1 MSELLPWIVA
11 LPLLASL
18 VCLLLPSRGGLVGVS
33 AAVASLVLAIW
44 SVPEVVRHGG
54 LEHTLGGWAP
64 GLGIALR
71 ADGLSVAL
79 LAMSAAVVVAAS
91 VYATSYFA
99 DEARRRAFWPLWLMM
114 VTALY
119 ALLLSGDVFNL
130 YVTLELLSLAAVAL
144 VALSASRT
152 AVAAA
157 TRYLAIGLLGS
168 LAFLLGVVLLYGAY
182 GTLDIAAL
190 SGLVESGPAAWAALV
205 LMTVGLLV
213 KAALFPLHFWLPGA
227 HANAPAPV
235 SAALSALVVKAAF
248 YLLLRLWF
256 DLFGGVV
263 SPGFAMV
270 LGVLG
275 AAAVLWGSWQAL
287 RAPRLKLV
295 AAYSTVAQLGYLFLF
310 LPLLLALPAGMARD
324 GAFAALVLFAITHGF
339 AKSAFFLGAGVIQ
352 QRAGHDRI
360 AELGGTARA
369 LPVTTFVLALSGV
382 ALVGL
387 PPSGT
392 FLAKWQ
398 LLSTAIA
405 TGQWVWIP
413 VVAVG
418 SLLAGAYLFRLL
430 GQAFGPGEGVGPV
443 LAWGREE
450 LPALMLA
457 VIATAVLGL
466 GASYLWELAAI
477 RSYAPGVVA

>member
-1 MSELLPWIVA
+1 
-11 LPLLASL
+11 
-18 VCLLLPSRGGLVGVS
+18 
-33 AAVASLVLAIW
+33 
-44 SVPEVVRHGG
+44 
-54 LEHTLGGWAP
+54 
-64 GLGIALR
+64 
-71 ADGLSVAL
+71 
-79 LAMSAAVVVAAS
+79 
-91 VYATSYFA
+91 
-99 DEARRRAFWPLWLMM
+99 
-114 VTALY
+114 
-119 ALLLSGDVFNL
+119 
-130 YVTLELLSLAAVAL
+130 
-144 VALSASRT
+144 
-152 AVAAA
+152 
-157 TRYLAIGLLGS
+157 
-168 LAFLLGVVLLYGAY
+168 
-182 GTLDIAAL
+182 
-190 SGLVESGPAAWAALV
+190 
-205 LMTVGLLV
+205 
-213 KAALFPLHFWLPGA
+213 
-227 HANAPAPV
+227 
-235 SAALSALVVKAAF
+235 
-248 YLLLRLWF
+248 
-256 DLFGGVV
+256 
-263 SPGFAMV
+263 
-270 LGVLG
+270 
-275 AAAVLWGSWQAL
+275 
-287 RAPRLKLV
+287 
-295 AAYSTVAQLGYLFLF
+295 
-310 LPLLLALPAGMARD
+310 
-324 GAFAALVLFAITHGF
+324 
-339 AKSAFFLGAGVIQ
+339 VIQ